1 MQKETMK
8 TCTLCGGELIREERT
23 TLYTYKDESKEI
35 PQWADYCVVCGE
47 GFLSSKDLKASQK
60 AIADFKRE
68 VDHLL
73 TTDEIRAV
81 RKRLKLT
88 QEKASVIFG
97 GGVRAFHKYE
107 TGENAQ
113 SKPLDILLK
122 LIDSGKVSLDDLQRV
137 G

>member
-1 MQKETMK
+1 MK
-8 TCTLCGGELIREERT
+8 SCPICDGTLKREDKT
-23 TLYTYKDESKEI
+23 VVYSYKDHTKEI
-35 PQWADYCVVCGE
+35 LQSGEYCTECKE
-47 GFLSSKDLKASQK
+47 GFLSPKDLKVSQK

-73 TTDEIRAV
+73 TTDEIRAI
-81 RKRLKLT
+81 RKKLKLT
-88 QEKASVIFG
+88 QEKASVLFG

-113 SKPLDILLK
+113 SRPLDILLK
-122 LIDSGKVSLDDLQRV
+122 LMDSGKESVDDLQRI